1 MKYEVVFWDI
11 DGTLYDPLINCPKWE
26 EELPEKSD
34 LDGINIS
41 HLKFWMP
48 YPGIKELLKKIPKNI
63 QGIISNGYDL
73 NQKNKILLLGVED
86 YFNPKLIFTSGGEA
100 ERLLS
105 SGYRKING
113 KKHIW
118 AIDNMMEVTQKPG
131 EYIFKRALQIS
142 GIKAENAIMIGN
154 SWTDIYGAQKTGMNS
169 IYISGTEKNEEANPV
184 LDGKI
189 IPKAIVRKGDIPA
202 LERLLL

>member
-48 YPGIKELLKKIPKNI
+48 YPGIKELLKKIPQNI

-118 AIDNMMEVTQKPG
+118 AIDNMMGVTQKPE
-131 EYIFKRALQIS
+131 EYMFKRALQIS

-154 SWTDIYGAQKTGMNS
+154 SWTDICGAQKAGMNS

-189 IPKAIVRKGDIPA
+189 IPKAIVRKGDMPA